1 MPPEKIDDLRRLI
14 APIMRAKSQSD
25 FKAIRFEIDVVDLAT
40 SHVSRSL
47 EKFEA
52 LKDAV
57 IEQIRELP
65 LSINIVRKEKA
76 YIEAVCQRNWWHKF
90 SYPDLDIMINRLG
103 PLMKYK
109 GDDILKPGEV
119 KLDLADEVVEK
130 KYIEFGPEH
139 ERLSV
144 LKYREKVEAVIKELV
159 GSNFVLQKL
168 RMGMDISEDEIEQ
181 LGKDPERTGSVGD
194 GKAAAAGV

>member
-1 MPPEKIDDLRRLI
+1 MISRDFTPNLT
-14 APIMRAKSQSD
+14 AKSQSD

-40 SHVSRSL
+40 SHVSRNL
-47 EKFEA
+47 EKYEA

-65 LSINIVRKEKA
+65 ISINIVRKEKA

-90 SYPDLDIMINRLG
+90 SYPDLDIMINKLG

-130 KYIEFGPEH
+130 KYIEFARNMI
-139 ERLSV
+139 RLSV

-159 GSNFVLQKL
+159 ASNVYFKNS
-168 RMGMDISEDEIEQ
+168 D
-181 LGKDPERTGSVGD
+181 
-194 GKAAAAGV
+194 